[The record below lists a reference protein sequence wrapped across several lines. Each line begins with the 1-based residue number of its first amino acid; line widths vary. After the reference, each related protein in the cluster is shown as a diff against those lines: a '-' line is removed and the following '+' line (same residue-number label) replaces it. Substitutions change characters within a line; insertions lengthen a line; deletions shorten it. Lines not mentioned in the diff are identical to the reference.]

1 MEEIWKDIKGYEG
14 WYQVSNF
21 GRIKS
26 LERVFIR
33 KNGTPFFVR
42 ERILKYAFDHGGYP
56 YVTLIK
62 FKKRH
67 NKAVHRIVAETF
79 IPNPENKP
87 CIDHID
93 CNPKNPMANNLR
105 WVTVRE
111 NVLNPIT
118 VQRRMSGNSPIGKGL
133 NAKPVMGKSIVGD
146 DVLYFDKVKDVA
158 TKGFD
163 PSAVSACALGKTQ
176 KHKGYTWRFTST
188 DNKLSKNS
196 SNI

>member
-14 WYQVSNF
+14 WYQVSNL
-21 GRIKS
+21 GRVKS

-42 ERILKYAFDHGGYP
+42 ERILKHALDHSGYP

-62 FKKRH
+62 LKTRY
-67 NKAVHRIVAETF
+67 NKAIHRLVAEAF

-93 CNPKNPMANNLR
+93 CNPQNPMASNLR

-111 NVLNPIT
+111 NALNPIT
-118 VQRRMSGNSPIGKGL
+118 VRRRMSGNSPIGKGL

-163 PSAVSACALGKTQ
+163 PSAVSACALGKTR
-176 KHKGYTWRFTST
+176 KHKGYTWSFTST

-196 SNI
+196 SYI

>member
-14 WYQVSNF
+14 WYQVSNC

-93 CNPKNPMANNLR
+93 CDPTNPRVDNLR
-105 WVTVRE
+105 WVTSSE
-111 NVLNPIT
+111 NNLNPIT
-118 VQRRMSGNSPIGKGL
+118 VQRRQRGSSPIGKGL
-133 NAKPVMGKSIVGD
+133 NARPIIGTSILDGSKI
-146 DVLYFDKVKDVA
+146 YFARIKDA
-158 TKGFD
+158 QQYKFYADGIRHNIQGRTKEYN
-163 PSAVSACALGKTQ
+163 
-176 KHKGYTWRFTST
+176 GYTWEYA
-188 DNKLSKNS
+188 DKNL
-196 SNI
+196 